1 MEQQEKT
8 LRTILEENDNINNP
22 NKSFEVED
30 SLVYISFEQNRGA
43 ISIDT
48 LLDWRNFMIE
58 SKNEFNRKHPTC
70 YYDNEID
77 AVDFLLE
84 YKNRNG
90 ILV

>member
-1 MEQQEKT
+1 MEQQKT
-8 LRTILEENDNINNP
+8 LRAILEENDNTNNP
-22 NKSFEVED
+22 TKSFEVED
-30 SLVYISFEQNRGA
+30 SLIYISFEDNRGD
-43 ISIDT
+43 ITINT
-48 LLDWRNFMIE
+48 LLDWRNFMLA

-77 AVDFLLE
+77 AVDFLLD